1 MRIAGHVFLIIGLLL
16 CVSIAWAAI
25 GFFAMGFGLIFLLI
39 AEEQLK
45 ASALRSRR
53 PETQFRSIRVDRPP
67 KATTLD
73 ATQVWPAQTS
83 LLADNP
89 NQIDEWES
97 LVRKDQDLSQV
108 VTILM
113 PFGQKYVEQLAKA
126 YVAFNDKAFLPMILD
141 MVVASAR
148 KDSDLRPFDAFANPY
163 DQSSAPCSQPDSLR
177 EIASLAIFKRPSDK
191 GSSEDGRNPREIA
204 EATIQ
209 PKSMSSSVILR
220 QHAPLSGSGQG
231 SENPVRDDDVTA
243 EADFVEPSVREIDR
257 VESDSLKRLFD
268 LLVLLPAKG
277 KEN

>member
-53 PETQFRSIRVDRPP
+53 PETQFRSIGVDRPP

-73 ATQVWPAQTS
+73 ATQVWPTQTS

-163 DQSSAPCSQPDSLR
+163 
-177 EIASLAIFKRPSDK
+177 
-191 GSSEDGRNPREIA
+191 
-204 EATIQ
+204 ATQ